1 MMTSLRCQG
10 ERLVRLA
17 VFTGM
22 NPRAL
27 IPALT
32 LAGLFLLAV
41 GAGAAKWQQRDEREL
56 EHDGRTRTYVVRRP
70 ANASAQAK
78 LPVIIA
84 LHGGGGNA
92 ANVERMSGLTPFAHA
107 KGVMVVYP
115 NGTSGG
121 GSNMLTWNAGRCCA
135 YAMRNNVDD
144 VGFLSKMI
152 DQLVKNEGA
161 DPKRIYVTGMSNGG
175 MMTHRLA
182 VEIGE
187 KLAGAAPIAGALNS
201 PLQAGSPVPIIMI
214 HGTADEHVLLA
225 GGQPK
230 QTLAGPRIDRSMQDG
245 IDFWRERNQA
255 SDDPTSKTEGRL
267 TLTTYPGKNPVATA
281 IIEGEGHTWPGGRA
295 GSPRGDRPGQ
305 DVNANELMWA
315 FFSGLTPR

>member
-1 MMTSLRCQG
+1 MRNDVATGMQRS
-10 ERLVRLA
+10 A
-17 VFTGM
+17 WFTGF
-22 NPRAL
+22 
-27 IPALT
+27 T
-32 LAGLFLLAV
+32 VGGLLLLAV
-41 GAGAAKWQQRDEREL
+41 GAGAAQLQARDARQL
-56 EHDGRTRTYVVRRP
+56 EHGDRTRTYVVRRP
-70 ANASAQAK
+70 ANLPRDAK
-78 LPVIIA
+78 LPVIIV

-92 ANVERMSGLTPFAHA
+92 ANAERMSGLTPFAHA
-107 KGVMVVYP
+107 RGVMVVYP
-115 NGTSGG
+115 NGQAAGNAST
-121 GSNMLTWNAGRCCA
+121 LTRNAGRCCA

-152 DQLVKNEGA
+152 DQLVEKEGA

-175 MMTHRLA
+175 MMSHRVA
-182 VEIGE
+182 VEAGE

-201 PLQAGSPVPIIMI
+201 PLQKGPPVPIIMI

-255 SDDPTSKTEGRL
+255 SATPQTKTEGRL

-295 GSPRGDRPGQ
+295 GSPRGDRPGS
-305 DVNANELMWA
+305 DVSANELMWA
-315 FFSGLTPR
+315 FFSGLPAR